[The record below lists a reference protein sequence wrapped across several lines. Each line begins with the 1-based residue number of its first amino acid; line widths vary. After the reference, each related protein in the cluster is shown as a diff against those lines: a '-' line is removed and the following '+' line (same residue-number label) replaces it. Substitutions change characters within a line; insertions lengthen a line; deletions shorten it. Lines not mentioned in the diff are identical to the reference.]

1 MSHVLTPYRVET
13 VRQALPPVPTP
24 ASIWVHASRSTRA
37 PLTLDCNGPWLL
49 LVVLTCHRIYGELTY
64 LILNPDRRSVMP
76 SVRPEIEAFVSAAH
90 ELLAFDKLGIAL
102 TDEEEA
108 ALTDCLRRLDEHLL
122 GARSSGVSGCPPACP
137 P

>member
-1 MSHVLTPYRVET
+1 M
-13 VRQALPPVPTP
+13 
-24 ASIWVHASRSTRA
+24 
-37 PLTLDCNGPWLL
+37 

-108 ALTDCLRRLDEHLL
+108 ALTDCLRRLDEHLFEAPFIWRL
-122 GARSSGVSGCPPACP
+122 RLPTSLSTMTARVFLSSPRRRFLS
-137 P
+137 